1 MTGGDIQAIRAEL
14 ARARAR
20 GQVHGA
26 YLFEGAAG
34 TGTTETALWF
44 ARLLLCKGVG
54 ADATEPCGACHDCRL
69 LATRADE
76 PLSAQRHPDLH
87 VVEADGPM
95 IKVDAIRELLAALSL
110 VANERGRRVA
120 LILEADRLN
129 VNAANTLLKTLEEP
143 PADGVILLVSS
154 RPRMLPPTLLS
165 RTLRLRFAPFS
176 EAAVRAALEAE
187 GLPAEDAE
195 LASAL
200 GGSTPAAAR
209 AWAETSLDEAREM
222 NAFLAG
228 LAEVGAT
235 EILDFAESFRRPGEA
250 GRERARLFLEVET
263 AFARARA
270 EAAIEAGDTRAA
282 ERWLR
287 AFEAASEARSE
298 LVRRNLNPQLVVEGL
313 LLDLRASA

>member
-14 ARARAR
+14 ARARGR

-34 TGTTETALWF
+34 TGKTETALWF

-54 ADATEPCGACHDCRL
+54 ADATEPCGACHDCHL
-69 LATRADE
+69 LAARAGE
-76 PLSAQRHPDLH
+76 PVSAQRHPDLH

-95 IKVDAIRELLAALSL
+95 IKIDTVRELLAALSL

-120 LILEADRLN
+120 LILEADKLN

-143 PADGVILLVSS
+143 PPDAVILLVSA
-154 RPRMLPPTLLS
+154 RPRVLPPTLLS
-165 RTLRLRFAPFS
+165 RTLRVRFAPWS
-176 EAAVRAALEAE
+176 ERAVRAALEAD
-187 GLPAEDAE
+187 GVPGEDAE

-200 GGSTPAAAR
+200 GGASPAAAR
-209 AWAETSLDEAREM
+209 AWADASLDEAREM
-222 NAFLAG
+222 HAFLAG
-228 LAEVGAT
+228 IAEVGAT
-235 EILDFAESFRRPGEA
+235 EILDFAETFRKPGEA

-270 EAAIEAGDTRAA
+270 DAAIAAGDAPSA

-287 AFEAASEARSE
+287 AFESASEARSE

-313 LLDLRASA
+313 LLELRASA